1 MSSELPRYFH
11 SEMHHS
17 KIREAIAASKD
28 PHRYVA
34 AWFFDVAY
42 EDVGKEQRSQA
53 KIANYNY
60 LYRTFGG

>member
-17 KIREAIAASKD
+17 KIREAIAYSKD

-34 AWFFDVAY
+34 AWFFGVEYKDVSH
-42 EDVGKEQRSQA
+42 EQRARA
-53 KIANYNY
+53 KEANYHF
-60 LYRTFGG
+60 LYGVQQ